1 MVVEHKIM
9 QLQVLVEMVDQVV
22 VEMIQ
27 KMLVPDKIFQDQLN
41 KEILVE
47 KLEVE
52 PVVEVA
58 VVLVVRVA
66 QVMLLPIQA
75 VVEMA

>member
-1 MVVEHKIM
+1 
-9 QLQVLVEMVDQVV
+9 VLVEMVDLVV

-27 KMLVPDKIFQDQLN
+27 SLLVPDKIFQDQLN

-47 KLEVE
+47 RLEVE
-52 PVVEVA
+52 PAVVAA

-75 VVEMA
+75 EVEMA

>member
-1 MVVEHKIM
+1 VVVGHKIIN
-9 QLQVLVEMVDQVV
+9 LQVLVEMVDLVV

-27 KMLVPDKIFQDQLN
+27 SLLVPVKVFQDQLN
-41 KEILVE
+41 KEILVGR
-47 KLEVE
+47 LEVE
-52 PVVEVA
+52 PVVAAV

-75 VVEMA
+75 EVEMA

>member
-1 MVVEHKIM
+1 VVVEDKIIN
-9 QLQVLVEMVDQVV
+9 LQVLVEMVDQVV

-27 KMLVPDKIFQDQLN
+27 KMLVPLKVFQDQAN

-52 PVVEVA
+52 PVVAVV

-75 VVEMA
+75 EVEMV

>member
-1 MVVEHKIM
+1 MVVEDKIIN
-9 QLQVLVEMVDQVV
+9 LQVLVEMVDLVV

-27 KMLVPDKIFQDQLN
+27 SLLVPVKVFQDQLN
-41 KEILVE
+41 KEILVGR
-47 KLEVE
+47 LEVE
-52 PVVEVA
+52 PVVAAV

-75 VVEMA
+75 EVEMA